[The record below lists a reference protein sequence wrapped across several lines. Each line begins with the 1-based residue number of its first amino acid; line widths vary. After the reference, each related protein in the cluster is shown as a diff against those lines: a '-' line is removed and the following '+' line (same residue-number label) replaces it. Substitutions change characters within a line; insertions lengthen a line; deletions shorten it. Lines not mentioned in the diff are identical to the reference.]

1 MEELLER
8 IGGPWVV
15 AAAVLVATNG
25 GRKLLRSAT
34 KEAIRV
40 GLTASD
46 RVKEIVAEVRE
57 EAGDLVAE
65 VKAERKEQRPEKP
78 MVKAGH
84 KHPEAD

>member
-15 AAAVLVATNG
+15 VAAVLVATNG

-78 MVKAGH
+78 MAKAGH